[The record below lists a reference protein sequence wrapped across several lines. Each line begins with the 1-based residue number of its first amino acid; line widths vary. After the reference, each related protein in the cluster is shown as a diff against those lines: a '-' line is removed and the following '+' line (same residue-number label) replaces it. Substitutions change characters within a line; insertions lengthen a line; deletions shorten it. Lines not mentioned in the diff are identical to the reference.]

1 MVDEFPGNSN
11 KSKERP
17 KQVRREPEKK
27 IERVTQGR
35 VQRRKK
41 PRGRRLKE
49 MFFGGDRRG
58 VWEYITGDVLIPSL
72 KDTIADV
79 VTLGI
84 ERMIFDEVRPSGR
97 RGSRYRRDPRGH
109 TRYDRFSSPSSR
121 RDEPRDMSRRN
132 RASHN
137 FDEIIL
143 DSRVEAEEV
152 IDSLFDL
159 IQQFEEVTVSDL
171 YQLVGI
177 SDSYTDQKWGW
188 DDLTGAGATR
198 LSGGGYLLDLPRP
211 IPLD

>member
-1 MVDEFPGNSN
+1 MPDEFPGNSN
-11 KSKERP
+11 KDKERP

-27 IERVTQGR
+27 IQKVARGR

-41 PRGRRLKE
+41 PFGRRLKE
-49 MFFGGDRRG
+49 TFFGGDGRG

-97 RGSRYRRDPRGH
+97 RGRRDPRGH
-109 TRYDRFSSPSSR
+109 VRYDRYSSGPGRREESRNISR
-121 RDEPRDMSRRN
+121 RGRS
-132 RASHN
+132 SHN

-152 IDSLFDL
+152 IDSMFEL
-159 IQQFEEVTVSDL
+159 IQQFEEVTVADL
-171 YQLVGI
+171 YELVGI
-177 SDSYTDQKWGW
+177 SGNYTDQKWGW

>member
-1 MVDEFPGNSN
+1 MADEFPGNSN
-11 KSKERP
+11 KGKERA
-17 KQVRREPEKK
+17 KQVHREPEKK
-27 IERVTQGR
+27 VERIVQGR

-41 PRGRRLKE
+41 PLGRRMKE
-49 MFFGGDRRG
+49 TFFGGDGRG

-97 RGSRYRRDPRGH
+97 RGRRDPRGPV
-109 TRYDRFSSPSSR
+109 RYDRYSSSGR
-121 RDEPRDMSRRN
+121 RGDRDEPRNMSRRD
-132 RASHN
+132 RSRHN

-143 DSRVEAEEV
+143 NSRVEAEET
-152 IDSLFDL
+152 IDAMFDL
-159 IQQFEEVTVSDL
+159 IQQFEEVTVADL
-171 YQLVGI
+171 YELVGVT
-177 SDSYTDQKWGW
+177 SNYTDQKWGW